1 MATPGQHNQKEN
13 DMSQILFIGAAI
25 AFALDAFHVQTP
37 AISWTPLGFCLLT
50 IALFLL

>member
-13 DMSQILFIGAAI
+13 DMPQILFIGAAI
-25 AFALDAFHVQTP
+25 AFAMDAFHVQTP